1 MKHIVIGTAGHID
14 HGKTE
19 MIRGLTGIETDRLK
33 EEKKRGISIELG
45 FAHFTLPSGMRAGI
59 VDVPGHERFIRQM
72 LAGATG
78 IDIVVLVVAADE
90 GVMPQTREHMD
101 ILRLLGI
108 TRGITVISKIDMVE
122 EDWLELVQEDISDY
136 LAGSFLDGAPVI
148 PVSSTKKT
156 GLDRL
161 AEALDEIAADVPPR
175 SDEGVF
181 RLPIDRF
188 FTIKGFG
195 TVVTGTVWN
204 GSAAVGDILEILP
217 EKEQCRI
224 RNAQNHNENVK
235 TLHAGQRAAIALQ
248 GIARE
253 QLKRGYLLTEPDKFS
268 ASYIVSARLN
278 VLESSPYP
286 VKNRM
291 RIRFHHGTCEVIGRI
306 ALLDAEEIPAGGSGL
321 VQFRLEEPVTTAR
334 LDKYVIRLYSPL
346 VTLGGGVIIEAE
358 SPKYKRFR
366 EAVIERLEIEEVG
379 DPLDIL
385 EARVRES
392 GGEGLSV
399 REIESDPLF
408 SDQVPI
414 DYEAMGLMTAGKR
427 LFTRSLAGSIEER
440 IINLV
445 GEYHD
450 SHRLSSGISSEELR
464 SRLTGEIPGPLA
476 GIVLDSLARSGKVA
490 VTGDRAAL
498 PEFSMRFNQRENE
511 IREEIERAF
520 RDGGFTPPR
529 PEEVIGRFKEERI
542 AAGVYNALRELG
554 VIVRIT
560 EHIVLHA
567 DSMKTVVEKTRAYL
581 GEHGSM
587 TVVEFKDLFGF
598 SRKYAI
604 PLLEYMGKN
613 NITRRSGEGHVLA
626 D

>member
-19 MIRGLTGIETDRLK
+19 MIRALTGIETDRLK

-45 FAHFTLPSGMRAGI
+45 FAHFTLPSGARAGI

-108 TRGITVISKIDMVE
+108 TRGLTVISKSDMVDE
-122 EDWLELVQEDISDY
+122 EWLELVREDISDY
-136 LAGSFLDGAPVI
+136 LAGSFLDGAPII
-148 PVSSTKKT
+148 PISSTKKT
-156 GLDRL
+156 GLDKL
-161 AEALDEIAADVPPR
+161 VAALDEIAADVPTR

-204 GSAAVGDILEILP
+204 GSASVGDILEILP
-217 EKEQCRI
+217 EKEHCRI

-253 QLKRGYLLTEPDKFS
+253 QLKRGYLLSERGKFS
-268 ASYIVSARLN
+268 PSHMVCARLN
-278 VLESSPYP
+278 VLESSPFT

-291 RIRFHHGTCEVIGRI
+291 RIRFHHGTSEVMGRM
-306 ALLDAEEIPAGGSGL
+306 ALLDSEDIPPGGSGL
-321 VQFRLEEPVTTAR
+321 VQFRLEEPVTAAR

-346 VTLGGGVIIEAE
+346 ATLGGGIIIEAK

-366 EAVIERLEIEEVG
+366 EDIIEKLEVEEIG

-385 EARVRES
+385 EGRVRES
-392 GGEGLSV
+392 GGEGLAV
-399 REIESDPLF
+399 KDVESDPLF
-408 SDQVPI
+408 SGQVPI
-414 DYEAMGLMTAGKR
+414 DYESRGFLTARKR
-427 LFTRSLAGSIEER
+427 LFSSSLAESIEER
-440 IINLV
+440 LMRFV
-445 GEYHD
+445 AEYHNK
-450 SHRLSSGISSEELR
+450 HRLSSGISAEELR
-464 SRLTGEIPGPLA
+464 SRLAGETPGPLA
-476 GIVLDSLARSGKVA
+476 GIVLDSVARGDKVN
-490 VTGDRAAL
+490 VTGDRVAL

-511 IREEIERAF
+511 IRQEIENAF
-520 RDGGFTPPR
+520 RKGGFTPPR
-529 PEEVIGRFKEERI
+529 PEEVLGLFTEERI
-542 AAGVYNALRELG
+542 ATGVFNALRELG
-554 VIVRIT
+554 VLVRIT
-560 EHIVLHA
+560 DTVVLHT
-567 DSMKTVVEKTRAYL
+567 DSINIIVKKTRVYL

-587 TVVEFKDLFGF
+587 TVVKFKDLFGF

-604 PLLEYMGKN
+604 PILEYMGRS
-613 NITRRSGEGHVLA
+613 NITRRSGDAHVLA